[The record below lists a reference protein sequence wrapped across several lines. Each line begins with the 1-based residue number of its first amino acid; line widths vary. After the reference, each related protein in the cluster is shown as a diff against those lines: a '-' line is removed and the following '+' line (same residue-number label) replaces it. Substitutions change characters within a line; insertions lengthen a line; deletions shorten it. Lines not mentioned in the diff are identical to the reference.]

1 MKNFKINHYGTIGR
15 IDTICFQHNF
25 NHTKDITFMYHSKEP
40 MAKHLSDDN
49 VMSCC
54 VAKFTL
60 KLKKCI

>member
-25 NHTKDITFMYHSKEP
+25 NHTKDITFMYHSKQEP

-60 KLKKCI
+60 KPKK